1 MDPEKLT
8 QLKISKNEPAAPRAK
23 SLGKRLVLLILLV
36 ALGLF
41 IGQLY
46 RQGALTPAT
55 AVRLS
60 TITMVYPSQ
69 VITELNA
76 SGYVVAQSKAAV
88 ASKGTGRLVALEV
101 QEGSR
106 VHKGD
111 VIARLEN
118 DDLQADVDQTKA
130 QLAAA
135 KASLNEAESELTT
148 SARNWQRFK
157 ILGERDLI
165 ARAEV
170 DTARDRWAKA
180 KAAVEG
186 ARANIKA
193 SQAAWERAAILLEY
207 ALIRAPFDGV
217 ILTKNADVGEVVTPF
232 AAAANAKAAV
242 VTIADLGSLMVET
255 DVAEAFLPKVQLDQ
269 PCEIQLDALPH
280 SRFAG
285 KVDTIVPTADRTKGT
300 VLVKVRFAELD
311 PRVLP
316 EMSARVAFLAR
327 PLSEP
332 ESHPLLAV
340 HRDALVQRN
349 GVNGIFLMKDARV
362 QWVLLPSVQYMGD
375 YVLLSPPLQTGEQAV
390 LKPAPSLQSGT
401 KVKVAE

>member
-1 MDPEKLT
+1 
-8 QLKISKNEPAAPRAK
+8 
-23 SLGKRLVLLILLV
+23 LILVV

-41 IGQLY
+41 IAQLY
-46 RQGALTPAT
+46 RKGVLTPAT
-55 AVRLS
+55 EVRLGA
-60 TITMVYPSQ
+60 ITMVYPSQ
-69 VITELNA
+69 AITELNA

-118 DDLQADVDQTKA
+118 DDLQADVNQSKA
-130 QLAAA
+130 QLAAVI
-135 KASLNEAESELTT
+135 ASLNEAESELDT
-148 SARNWQRFK
+148 SARNWRRFK

-193 SQAAWERAAILLEY
+193 SRAAYERAAILLEY

-280 SRFAG
+280 IRFPG

-300 VLVKVRFAELD
+300 VLVKVRFAALD

-332 ESHPLLAV
+332 ERQPLLAV

-349 GVNGIFLMKDARV
+349 GVNGIFLMNNDRA
-362 QWVLLPSVQYMGD
+362 QWVPLPAVQFMGD
-375 YVLLSPPLQTGEQAV
+375 YVVLSPPLQTGEQAI
-390 LKPAPSLQSGT
+390 LKPAASLRSGA